1 MMWRKIRLQSHSWW
15 LARVFQASQLVDW
28 GLAVQ
33 PHPVAL
39 WDWGEIF
46 ATVLWDL
53 LIFHETWAP
62 FLTLLSS
69 LAGVGLAIMRGTWMC
84 FFEMSMHS
92 TEECEWPGKW
102 LRNFCNISGKEYPL
116 ETDKSCSADSPR
128 CASTLRRHWRDT
140 DELHCNPIFDSALR
154 TNGLFEAVLCRAPSL

>member
-1 MMWRKIRLQSHSWW
+1 MKENKT
-15 LARVFQASQLVDW
+15 AEPQLVACSSFSGFSAGRLGVGCSTPSSGTP
-28 GLAVQ
+28 GLRRNLCHGAVRSPYLPWNMGTI
-33 PHPVAL
+33 PHSAV
-39 WDWGEIF
+39 F
-46 ATVLWDL
+46 
-53 LIFHETWAP
+53 
-62 FLTLLSS
+62 
-69 LAGVGLAIMRGTWMC
+69 LAGVGLSIMRGTWMC

-128 CASTLRRHWRDT
+128 CASTLRRHWWDT